1 MREGMSRMQH
11 SWMLDRERA
20 CKKVG
25 PSVAIL
31 TPFMATPFKGAD
43 R

>member
-1 MREGMSRMQH
+1 
-11 SWMLDRERA
+11 MLDRERA

-31 TPFMATPFKGAD
+31 NLVHDAKGTD
-43 R
+43 SQVRNP